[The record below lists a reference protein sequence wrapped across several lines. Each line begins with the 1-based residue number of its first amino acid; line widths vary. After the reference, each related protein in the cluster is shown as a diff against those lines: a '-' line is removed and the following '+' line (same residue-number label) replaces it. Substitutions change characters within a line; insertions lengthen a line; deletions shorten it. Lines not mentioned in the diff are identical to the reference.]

1 MATKTWK
8 IEKDLCRC
16 CHAEGAFDNLA
27 EPRTF
32 LDKVEVYSDMLREC
46 LDIDIPPVPG
56 ELCAITYTICNACI
70 ARLRDACNFKK
81 QVQDCEQRFMTLYY
95 KNAIQ
100 GLKPATKVKEEIE
113 VSIERPQ
120 SDTEADNIVLKKEDE
135 DDDDDH
141 FLGGDDDDGMSDDD
155 LPIKPPKQSVST
167 MKTRPKPKPKPKAPP
182 VVKKLKPPPKPKKKE
197 EPKPAKEKKGW
208 IQRVRRGRDYRT
220 DGDGFICSHCEEWFE
235 KVRHLYRHLHKEHI
249 VNNTEKGKRKK
260 LKVIYKKDYTIDGA
274 QFVCSHC
281 NQACDKVSAICH
293 HVRTIHFNI
302 VKPKPVGRP
311 VKRVKD
317 YLTAG
322 GKFLCAHCDE
332 TYDEMSELFTHIR
345 EEHYDAQNLQVKSGK
360 DYKMFGDEYLC
371 THCKKLFERIKP
383 LYLHIITDHY
393 KIPNNQLLVRSAR
406 DYMKDGDRF
415 VCRHCD
421 KICVTS
427 DHIYNHLRNA
437 HSIIQIPRYTC
448 AVCNTGFQ
456 TETEFVKHKLEEHN
470 LDERYECKACNAKF
484 NAKHTLSKHVSGFH
498 LQGKKRKCPLCDYEA
513 YHANNMNRHMYIH
526 KTEKSFKCKFCKKA
540 YLRLATLRLHERI
553 HTGDR
558 RYKCQVCDKTFVQ
571 KASLNYHM
579 AKYHPEVNF

>member
-197 EPKPAKEKKGW
+197 EPKPAKEKKGNL
-208 IQRVRRGRDYRT
+208 VKRGR
-220 DGDGFICSHCEEWFE
+220 
-235 KVRHLYRHLHKEHI
+235 
-249 VNNTEKGKRKK
+249 
-260 LKVIYKKDYTIDGA
+260 DYTIDG
-274 QFVCSHC
+274 
-281 NQACDKVSAICH
+281 D
-293 HVRTIHFNI
+293 HF
-302 VKPKPVGRP
+302 RCT
-311 VKRVKD
+311 R
-317 YLTAG
+317 
-322 GKFLCAHCDE
+322 CDE
-332 TYDEMSELFTHIR
+332 THDTIVPMYSHIR
-345 EEHYDAQNLQVKSGK
+345 SVHYGQYKFRCPICDMGFMLQVK
-360 DYKMFGDEYLC
+360 F
-371 THCKKLFERIKP
+371 
-383 LYLHIITDHY
+383 
-393 KIPNNQLLVRSAR
+393 
-406 DYMKDGDRF
+406 
-415 VCRHCD
+415 
-421 KICVTS
+421 
-427 DHIYNHLRNA
+427 
-437 HSIIQIPRYTC
+437 
-448 AVCNTGFQ
+448 
-456 TETEFVKHKLEEHN
+456 TEHKLKEHN
-470 LDERYECKACNAKF
+470 LDERFNCMACDSKF
-484 NAKHTLSKHVSGFH
+484 NSKVQLGLHINGFH
-498 LQGKKRKCPLCDYEA
+498 MQGQKIKCPLCDFVTYNPS
-513 YHANNMNRHMYIH
+513 YLKRHTYRH
-526 KTEKSFKCKFCKKA
+526 KTEKSYKCKFCNKA
-540 YLRLATLRLHERI
+540 YVRLATLRLHERI

>member
-197 EPKPAKEKKGW
+197 EPKPAKEKKGKALTEDCM
-208 IQRVRRGRDYRT
+208 QTTNEQGEKNFTCKVCAKAFKLLRNFKQHYREVHLKLRRKLQGCNLCD
-220 DGDGFICSHCEEWFE
+220 
-235 KVRHLYRHLHKEHI
+235 
-249 VNNTEKGKRKK
+249 
-260 LKVIYKKDYTIDGA
+260 LKVPNYMRAFHMDEHHGIPAPSCGA
-274 QFVCSHC
+274 CGRKFAFPFQLLQHQKFHHLGESNHHC
-281 NQACDKVSAICH
+281 NVCDK
-293 HVRTIHFNI
+293 
-302 VKPKPVGRP
+302 
-311 VKRVKD
+311 
-317 YLTAG
+317 
-322 GKFLCAHCDE
+322 
-332 TYDEMSELFTHIR
+332 
-345 EEHYDAQNLQVKSGK
+345 
-360 DYKMFGDEYLC
+360 
-371 THCKKLFERIKP
+371 
-383 LYLHIITDHY
+383 
-393 KIPNNQLLVRSAR
+393 
-406 DYMKDGDRF
+406 RF
-415 VCRHCD
+415 INR
-421 KICVTS
+421 
-427 DHIYNHLRNA
+427 
-437 HSIIQIPRYTC
+437 
-448 AVCNTGFQ
+448 F
-456 TETEFVKHKLEEHN
+456 KLEEHQKVHDPEYRPFACKLCQKSFKWEN
-470 LDERYECKACNAKF
+470 NFKTHMQIHAGDKRHVCKACGA
-484 NAKHTLSKHVSGFH
+484 A
-498 LQGKKRKCPLCDYEA
+498 
-513 YHANNMNRHMYIH
+513 
-526 KTEKSFKCKFCKKA
+526 
-540 YLRLATLRLHERI
+540 
-553 HTGDR
+553 
-558 RYKCQVCDKTFVQ
+558 FVQ
-571 KASLNYHM
+571 QSSLQYHLR
-579 AKYHPEVNF
+579 KKHPNE

>member
-197 EPKPAKEKKGW
+197 EPKPAKEKKGKRTATPSTSTSHDAGTR
-208 IQRVRRGRDYRT
+208 IYICDVCKRVFRRRNCFTRHFKAVHLGKRPQSKRCRICKVQVSKYKRAYHMEESHGIPAPSCGACGRKFAFPGEVLEHQKFFHMGESDYR
-220 DGDGFICSHCEEWFE
+220 CEPCNLKFSSRRNYN
-235 KVRHLYRHLHKEHI
+235 RHL
-249 VNNTEKGKRKK
+249 
-260 LKVIYKKDYTIDGA
+260 
-274 QFVCSHC
+274 
-281 NQACDKVSAICH
+281 
-293 HVRTIHFNI
+293 
-302 VKPKPVGRP
+302 
-311 VKRVKD
+311 
-317 YLTAG
+317 
-322 GKFLCAHCDE
+322 
-332 TYDEMSELFTHIR
+332 
-345 EEHYDAQNLQVKSGK
+345 
-360 DYKMFGDEYLC
+360 
-371 THCKKLFERIKP
+371 
-383 LYLHIITDHY
+383 
-393 KIPNNQLLVRSAR
+393 
-406 DYMKDGDRF
+406 
-415 VCRHCD
+415 
-421 KICVTS
+421 
-427 DHIYNHLRNA
+427 
-437 HSIIQIPRYTC
+437 
-448 AVCNTGFQ
+448 
-456 TETEFVKHKLEEHN
+456 VKHT
-470 LDERYECKACNAKF
+470 DVRKF
-484 NAKHTLSKHVSGFH
+484 
-498 LQGKKRKCPLCDYEA
+498 
-513 YHANNMNRHMYIH
+513 
-526 KTEKSFKCKFCKKA
+526 
-540 YLRLATLRLHERI
+540 
-553 HTGDR
+553 
-558 RYKCQVCDKTFVQ
+558 KCQVCP
-571 KASLNYHM
+571 KAFKYKGNFRTHM
-579 AKYHPEVNF
+579 LIHNNIRPHVCKFCQAAFTQSSTLRGHQIAKHPETI

>member
-197 EPKPAKEKKGW
+197 EPKPAKEKKGNG
-208 IQRVRRGRDYRT
+208 IYVDFT
-220 DGDGFICSHCEEWFE
+220 ETVDEDGEKRFIC
-235 KVRHLYRHLHKEHI
+235 
-249 VNNTEKGKRKK
+249 N
-260 LKVIYKKDYTIDGA
+260 
-274 QFVCSHC
+274 VCSKPFKKRDLFARHY
-281 NQACDKVSAICH
+281 KY
-293 HVRTIHFNI
+293 IHLKI
-302 VKPKPVGRP
+302 RP
-311 VKRVKD
+311 VFRSCHLCDVKVKK
-317 YLTAG
+317 YFYSLH
-322 GKFLCAHCDE
+322 L
-332 TYDEMSELFTHIR
+332 
-345 EEHYDAQNLQVKSGK
+345 EECHG
-360 DYKMFGDEYLC
+360 
-371 THCKKLFERIKP
+371 
-383 LYLHIITDHY
+383 
-393 KIPNNQLLVRSAR
+393 
-406 DYMKDGDRF
+406 
-415 VCRHCD
+415 
-421 KICVTS
+421 
-427 DHIYNHLRNA
+427 
-437 HSIIQIPRYTC
+437 IPRPSC
-448 AVCNTGFQ
+448 DACGKKFARKCQVLRHQKFHHMGERNFQCEVCDMRFFGAGRLNVHM
-456 TETEFVKHKLEEHN
+456 VKHEP
-470 LDERYECKACNAKF
+470 DR
-484 NAKHTLSKHVSGFH
+484 
-498 LQGKKRKCPLCDYEA
+498 P
-513 YHANNMNRHMYIH
+513 
-526 KTEKSFKCKFCKKA
+526 FKCEFCKKA
-540 YLRLATLRLHERI
+540 FKRKMTLKTHTMI
-553 HTGDR
+553 HTDTR
-558 RYKCQVCDKTFVQ
+558 RKVCQICQAAFVQ
-571 KASLNYHM
+571 RSSLIYHM
-579 AKYHPEVNF
+579 TKKHPNAAFPTGSSS

>member
-197 EPKPAKEKKGW
+197 EPKPAKEKKGP
-208 IQRVRRGRDYRT
+208 IYYTITNDSYV
-220 DGDGFICSHCEEWFE
+220 CNVCE
-235 KVRHLYRHLHKEHI
+235 KVYASQPL
-249 VNNTEKGKRKK
+249 
-260 LKVIYKKDYTIDGA
+260 
-274 QFVCSHC
+274 
-281 NQACDKVSAICH
+281 VSQ
-293 HVRTIHFNI
+293 
-302 VKPKPVGRP
+302 
-311 VKRVKD
+311 
-317 YLTAG
+317 
-322 GKFLCAHCDE
+322 
-332 TYDEMSELFTHIR
+332 
-345 EEHYDAQNLQVKSGK
+345 HY
-360 DYKMFGDEYLC
+360 
-371 THCKKLFERIKP
+371 
-383 LYLHIITDHY
+383 
-393 KIPNNQLLVRSAR
+393 
-406 DYMKDGDRF
+406 RF
-415 VCRHCD
+415 V
-421 KICVTS
+421 
-427 DHIYNHLRNA
+427 HLKRRPKN
-437 HSIIQIPRYTC
+437 
-448 AVCNTGFQ
+448 
-456 TETEFVKHKLEEHN
+456 
-470 LDERYECKACNAKF
+470 
-484 NAKHTLSKHVSGFH
+484 
-498 LQGKKRKCPLCDYEA
+498 RKCPYCPQKIPTHQRRKHLEEKHSITAPTCGVCD
-513 YHANNMNRHMYIH
+513 R
-526 KTEKSFKCKFCKKA
+526 KFRYPCELDQHQKKVH
-540 YLRLATLRLHERI
+540 LGERRVVCEICDKRFFDDIGLRLHMSIHSVERRFSCGVCEKQFRWENNLKEHLRI
-553 HTGDR
+553 HAGDR
-558 RYKCQVCDKTFVQ
+558 RYGCLVCGKAFVQ
-571 KASLNYHM
+571 RSTLKKHEMTHLNL
-579 AKYHPEVNF
+579 KLSVSKKSSI

>member
-197 EPKPAKEKKGW
+197 EPKPAKEKKGEDKPLPFTLTKNEDGS
-208 IQRVRRGRDYRT
+208 QKYSCKVCEKHFKRRD
-220 DGDGFICSHCEEWFE
+220 
-235 KVRHLYRHLHKEHI
+235 
-249 VNNTEKGKRKK
+249 
-260 LKVIYKKDYTIDGA
+260 
-274 QFVCSHC
+274 
-281 NQACDKVSAICH
+281 
-293 HVRTIHFNI
+293 
-302 VKPKPVGRP
+302 
-311 VKRVKD
+311 
-317 YLTAG
+317 
-322 GKFLCAHCDE
+322 
-332 TYDEMSELFTHIR
+332 LFTQH
-345 EEHYDAQNLQVKSGK
+345 
-360 DYKMFGDEYLC
+360 YKMV
-371 THCKKLFERIKP
+371 
-383 LYLHIITDHY
+383 HILQ
-393 KIPNNQLLVRSAR
+393 KRPQFR
-406 DYMKDGDRF
+406 
-415 VCRHCD
+415 
-421 KICVTS
+421 
-427 DHIYNHLRNA
+427 
-437 HSIIQIPRYTC
+437 TC
-448 AVCNTGFQ
+448 HV
-456 TETEFVKHKLEEHN
+456 
-470 LDERYECKACNAKF
+470 CNAKVRTRKRASHMESEHGIPAPSCGACGRKF
-484 NAKHTLSKHVSGFH
+484 AFPSEVLRHQKLSHMGERYYECDICHLKCRSAGHLSAHKMKHVPDRPF
-498 LQGKKRKCPLCDYEA
+498 KCEVCHKTFKWKNGLT
-513 YHANNMNRHMYIH
+513 RHMMIH
-526 KTEKSFKCKFCKKA
+526 LNIRPHVCS
-540 YLRLATLRLHERI
+540 I
-553 HTGDR
+553 
-558 RYKCQVCDKTFVQ
+558 CQEAFVQ
-571 KASLNYHM
+571 KTSLQYHLSRR
-579 AKYHPEVNF
+579 HPDMV

>member
-197 EPKPAKEKKGW
+197 EPKPAKEKKG
-208 IQRVRRGRDYRT
+208 
-220 DGDGFICSHCEEWFE
+220 
-235 KVRHLYRHLHKEHI
+235 
-249 VNNTEKGKRKK
+249 
-260 LKVIYKKDYTIDGA
+260 KVIYVDFTQTVDEDGEKR
-274 QFVCSHC
+274 FTCNVCS
-281 NQACDKVSAICH
+281 
-293 HVRTIHFNI
+293 
-302 VKPKPVGRP
+302 KPFK
-311 VKRVKD
+311 KRN
-317 YLTAG
+317 
-322 GKFLCAHCDE
+322 
-332 TYDEMSELFTHIR
+332 LFVI
-345 EEHYDAQNLQVKSGK
+345 
-360 DYKMFGDEYLC
+360 
-371 THCKKLFERIKP
+371 
-383 LYLHIITDHY
+383 HY
-393 KIPNNQLLVRSAR
+393 K
-406 DYMKDGDRF
+406 
-415 VCRHCD
+415 
-421 KICVTS
+421 
-427 DHIYNHLRNA
+427 YNHLKIRSVFRSCHLCDVKVKNNF
-437 HSIIQIPRYTC
+437 HSLHLEECHGIPRPSCGACGKKFAKKCQVLRHQKFHHMGERNFQCEVCDMRFFC
-448 AVCNTGFQ
+448 AGRLNVHM
-456 TETEFVKHKLEEHN
+456 VKHEP
-470 LDERYECKACNAKF
+470 DR
-484 NAKHTLSKHVSGFH
+484 
-498 LQGKKRKCPLCDYEA
+498 P
-513 YHANNMNRHMYIH
+513 
-526 KTEKSFKCKFCKKA
+526 FKCEFCKKA
-540 YLRLATLRLHERI
+540 FKRKITLKTHTMI
-553 HTGDR
+553 HTDTR
-558 RYKCQVCDKTFVQ
+558 RQVCQICQAAFVQ
-571 KASLNYHM
+571 RSSLTYHM
-579 AKYHPEVNF
+579 TKTHPNAAFPTGSSN

>member
-197 EPKPAKEKKGW
+197 EPKPAKEKKGQALYVDFTETVGEDGEKRFTCNACSKPFKNRKFFGQHYSQVHLKKRPDLRSCHLCD
-208 IQRVRRGRDYRT
+208 IKVKQHLRPFHMEEHHGIPAPSCGACGKKFGKKSEVLRHQKFYHMGESKYRCELC
-220 DGDGFICSHCEEWFE
+220 DLGFFTS
-235 KVRHLYRHLHKEHI
+235 YR
-249 VNNTEKGKRKK
+249 
-260 LKVIYKKDYTIDGA
+260 LKV
-274 QFVCSHC
+274 
-281 NQACDKVSAICH
+281 
-293 HVRTIHFNI
+293 
-302 VKPKPVGRP
+302 
-311 VKRVKD
+311 
-317 YLTAG
+317 
-322 GKFLCAHCDE
+322 
-332 TYDEMSELFTHIR
+332 
-345 EEHYDAQNLQVKSGK
+345 
-360 DYKMFGDEYLC
+360 
-371 THCKKLFERIKP
+371 
-383 LYLHIITDHY
+383 
-393 KIPNNQLLVRSAR
+393 
-406 DYMKDGDRF
+406 
-415 VCRHCD
+415 
-421 KICVTS
+421 
-427 DHIYNHLRNA
+427 
-437 HSIIQIPRYTC
+437 
-448 AVCNTGFQ
+448 
-456 TETEFVKHKLEEHN
+456 
-470 LDERYECKACNAKF
+470 
-484 NAKHTLSKHVSGFH
+484 
-498 LQGKKRKCPLCDYEA
+498 
-513 YHANNMNRHMYIH
+513 
-526 KTEKSFKCKFCKKA
+526 
-540 YLRLATLRLHERI
+540 
-553 HTGDR
+553 
-558 RYKCQVCDKTFVQ
+558 
-571 KASLNYHM
+571 HM
-579 AKYHPEVNF
+579 AKHKPDRPFKCDLCEKTFKQKKSLQLHIMVHIDMRPEVCRICQAAFVQHSSLKYHMTKKHPNVAFPTGSRS

>member
-197 EPKPAKEKKGW
+197 EPKPAKEKKGNTKSLPD
-208 IQRVRRGRDYRT
+208 GDYRR
-220 DGDGFICSHCEEWFE
+220 DGDTYICNHCDKTCVQLTEMLLHSCSKPVLAQQGIVVRPGEYRTESGKFICNYCDKRYRIMRGLRKHLTMTTKDCPYCELRFCNTSAFIVHKLNVHNVDDRINCEACDF
-235 KVRHLYRHLHKEHI
+235 KCSSKMVLDRHLKIFHKLGKIYSCKQCDYDTFNVQSLYRHR
-249 VNNTEKGKRKK
+249 VNHT
-260 LKVIYKKDYTIDGA
+260 T
-274 QFVCSHC
+274 
-281 NQACDKVSAICH
+281 
-293 HVRTIHFNI
+293 
-302 VKPKPVGRP
+302 VK
-311 VKRVKD
+311 
-317 YLTAG
+317 
-322 GKFLCAHCDE
+322 
-332 TYDEMSELFTHIR
+332 
-345 EEHYDAQNLQVKSGK
+345 
-360 DYKMFGDEYLC
+360 
-371 THCKKLFERIKP
+371 
-383 LYLHIITDHY
+383 
-393 KIPNNQLLVRSAR
+393 
-406 DYMKDGDRF
+406 RF
-415 VCRHCD
+415 VCTFC
-421 KICVTS
+421 
-427 DHIYNHLRNA
+427 
-437 HSIIQIPRYTC
+437 
-448 AVCNTGFQ
+448 
-456 TETEFVKHKLEEHN
+456 
-470 LDERYECKACNAKF
+470 
-484 NAKHTLSKHVSGFH
+484 
-498 LQGKKRKCPLCDYEA
+498 GK
-513 YHANNMNRHMYIH
+513 
-526 KTEKSFKCKFCKKA
+526 TF
-540 YLRLATLRLHERI
+540 LRLQTLKMHKRI
-553 HTGDR
+553 HTNER
-558 RYKCQVCDKTFVQ
+558 TKVCKVCQQAFVQ

-579 AKYHPEVNF
+579 KKYHPEAR

>member
-197 EPKPAKEKKGW
+197 EPKPAKEKKG
-208 IQRVRRGRDYRT
+208 IVTKLSLEDIPSGDYRQ
-220 DGDGFICSHCEEWFE
+220 DGSKLICNHCNRICKTIRGLRDHLIFRTQKCPHCELQFC
-235 KVRHLYRHLHKEHI
+235 RNSIFITH
-249 VNNTEKGKRKK
+249 K
-260 LKVIYKKDYTIDGA
+260 LKIHNVDHRIKCY
-274 QFVCSHC
+274 
-281 NQACDKVSAICH
+281 ACDARFS
-293 HVRTIHFNI
+293 
-302 VKPKPVGRP
+302 
-311 VKRVKD
+311 
-317 YLTAG
+317 
-322 GKFLCAHCDE
+322 
-332 TYDEMSELFTHIR
+332 S
-345 EEHYDAQNLQVKSGK
+345 QVTLDSHLKS
-360 DYKMFGDEYLC
+360 F
-371 THCKKLFERIKP
+371 
-383 LYLHIITDHY
+383 
-393 KIPNNQLLVRSAR
+393 
-406 DYMKDGDRF
+406 
-415 VCRHCD
+415 
-421 KICVTS
+421 
-427 DHIYNHLRNA
+427 
-437 HSIIQIPRYTC
+437 
-448 AVCNTGFQ
+448 
-456 TETEFVKHKLEEHN
+456 HKLGQKQVC
-470 LDERYECKACNAKF
+470 D
-484 NAKHTLSKHVSGFH
+484 
-498 LQGKKRKCPLCDYEA
+498 QCDYESFSKP
-513 YHANNMNRHMYIH
+513 HLKRHMISH
-526 KTEKSFKCKFCKKA
+526 KKVKDFHCRFCQKA
-540 YLRLATLRLHERI
+540 FPRMSSKRLHEKI
-553 HTGDR
+553 HTNER
-558 RYKCQVCDKTFVQ
+558 NKVCKVCQQAFVQ

-579 AKYHPEVNF
+579 TKYHPEVNF